1 MKKCI
6 RLAVL
11 LAGFPVLAGCTV
23 GPDSPRGFSL
33 PRGDAEAGKAAFVE
47 LRCNDCHA
55 AEGVALRDPEESDIQ
70 FPLGGPSPRV
80 TTYASLVTSI
90 INPSH
95 RLSTRYPRS
104 ESAVEGSSRM
114 PVYNDVM
121 TVKELIDIVSY
132 LQPQYELIVVSPNS
146 YETYYP

>member
-1 MKKCI
+1 MVANI
-6 RLAVL
+6 RVVLVAILA
-11 LAGFPVLAGCTV
+11 ALAGCTL

-33 PRGDAEAGKAAFVE
+33 PKGDPEAGQAAFLA
-47 LRCNDCHA
+47 LRCTDCHSA
-55 AEGVALRDPEESDIQ
+55 RGAPLRDVEAADIQ
-70 FPLGGPSPRV
+70 FPLGGPSTRV
-80 TTYASLVTSI
+80 TTYAALVTSI

-95 RLSTRYPRS
+95 RFSTRYPRT
-104 ESAVEGSSRM
+104 ESSDDGESRM

-121 TVKELIDIVSY
+121 TVQELIDIVAY

>member
-1 MKKCI
+1 MSMRN
-6 RLAVL
+6 RLAVAVTGM
-11 LAGFPVLAGCTV
+11 LALAGCTI

-33 PRGDAEAGKAAFVE
+33 PHGDPEAGQAAFVE
-47 LRCNDCHA
+47 LRCNDCHTA
-55 AEGVALRDPEESDIQ
+55 TGVALRDPEASDIQ
-70 FPLGGPSPRV
+70 FPLGGPSTRV

-104 ESAVEGSSRM
+104 ESAVDGKSRM

-121 TVKELIDIVSY
+121 TVQELIDVVAY